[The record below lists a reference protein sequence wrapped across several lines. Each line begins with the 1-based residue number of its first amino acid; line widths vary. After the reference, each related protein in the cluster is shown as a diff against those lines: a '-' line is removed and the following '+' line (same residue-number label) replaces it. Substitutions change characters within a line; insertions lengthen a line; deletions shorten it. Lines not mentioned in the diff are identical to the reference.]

1 MAQTKRVA
9 AYFDLDKTLLA
20 TSTTMAL
27 STPMRRHGIISA
39 VTLIR
44 SVVTQLPYL
53 LAGADEEQTTRM
65 MSRLAAMS
73 AGVERERVLEVVH
86 QALPTSIEPAFYSE
100 ALEIVSGHHHA
111 GHDVVVVS
119 ASIEEMVE
127 PVARLVGADR
137 CVATRMETE
146 NGVYTGRI
154 ERSLLHAEKLVALQ
168 EDAKQHGIDLA
179 RSWAYSDSISDLPML
194 EAVGHP
200 VATNPDR
207 ELRAAAAE
215 RGWAVRDFTRPASQR
230 HLPLPHLSPPSLPT
244 VSLPAVSLPTPS
256 ALPVV
261 PKAVRAV
268 AVGAVMLAG
277 AATAGYL
284 LTRPPRV

>member
-1 MAQTKRVA
+1 MEQPRRVA
-9 AYFDLDKTLLA
+9 AYFDLDKTLLS

-44 SVVTQLPYL
+44 GVVTQLPYL

-65 MSRLAAMS
+65 MTRLAAMS
-73 AGVERERVLEVVH
+73 AGVERERVLEVVRE
-86 QALPTSIEPAFYSE
+86 ALPTSIEPAFYAE
-100 ALEIVSGHHHA
+100 ALEIVTGHHRA

-137 CVATRMETE
+137 CVATRMEAQD
-146 NGVYTGRI
+146 GVYTGRI
-154 ERSLLHAEKLVALQ
+154 ERSLLHAEKVVALR
-168 EDAKQHGIDLA
+168 EDAERHGIDLS

-215 RGWAVRDFTRPASQR
+215 RGWPVRDFVRPTSR
-230 HLPLPHLSPPSLPT
+230 RRLPRPHLSAPSLPT
-244 VSLPAVSLPTPS
+244 VSWPAVSLPTSS
-256 ALPVV
+256 ALPVI
-261 PKAVRAV
+261 PKAIGAA
-268 AVGAVMLAG
+268 AVGAVVLAG
-277 AATAGYL
+277 AAAAGYL
-284 LTRPPRV
+284 LTRPPRA